1 MADPRFFDRLGPLT
15 VTDIAALSGAAIS
28 DSQVGEVDDVAD
40 LASARAGAVSYLESE
55 KFLSQLEGKPLE
67 GVALIIPA
75 KLAEDERL
83 TGATLLLHDAPRAAF
98 AKVATALFQLKQ
110 AGFDAAV
117 ASSARIASTARIAV
131 GAVIGEGA
139 DIAEGV
145 IIGPG
150 AQIGPGVRI
159 GSGTRVGANASIIC
173 SDIGE
178 NCNILA
184 GAVIGEAGFGVAM
197 SKDGAIDVP
206 HLGQVILGNNVTIGA
221 NSCVDRGVFG
231 ATHLGDGVKIDNLC
245 HIAHNVTVGP
255 NTLMAAFAGVSGST
269 TIGERVMF
277 GGRVGVADHIDI
289 PSDVIVGG
297 GAAVM
302 KSLPSSG
309 AYSGIPAQPLR
320 DYMREVAEIRRLVR
334 AKNKKK

>member
-15 VTDIAALSGAAIS
+15 VTEIAALSGAAIS
-28 DSQVGEVDDVAD
+28 DSQGGEVDDVAD

-55 KFLSQLEGKPLE
+55 KFLSQLEGKALE
-67 GVALIIPA
+67 GVALIVPG
-75 KLAEDERL
+75 KLAGDERL
-83 TGATLLLHDAPRAAF
+83 AGATLLQHDAPRAAF
-98 AKVATALFQLKQ
+98 AKIATSLFRLKQ
-110 AGFDAAV
+110 AGFESAIAPT
-117 ASSARIASTARIAV
+117 ASIDPSARIAA
-131 GAVIGEGA
+131 GAVIGDGA
-139 DIAEGV
+139 EIGEGV
-145 IIGPG
+145 VIGPG
-150 AQIGPGVRI
+150 AQIGPGVCI
-159 GSGTRVGANASIIC
+159 GARTRVGANASIIC
-173 SDIGE
+173 AELGE
-178 NCNILA
+178 DCNILA

-231 ATHLGDGVKIDNLC
+231 ATQLGDGVKIDNLC
-245 HIAHNVTVGP
+245 HIAHNVTVGA

-309 AYSGIPAQPLR
+309 AYSGMPAQPLR

>member
-28 DSQVGEVDDVAD
+28 DSSGGEVEDVAD
-40 LASARAGAVSYLESE
+40 LADVRPGAISYLESD
-55 KFLSQLEGKPLE
+55 KFFGLLDGKSMRGIVLLVTAAFA
-67 GVALIIPA
+67 G
-75 KLAEDERL
+75 DERL
-83 TGATLLLHDAPRAAF
+83 AGATLLVHDNPRAAF
-98 AKVATALFQLKQ
+98 ALVANHLYTLRE
-110 AGFDAAV
+110 AGFGDAD
-117 ASSARIASTARIAV
+117 ASSARVDASARIAAT
-131 GAVIGEGA
+131 AVIGEGA
-139 DIAEGV
+139 V
-145 IIGPG
+145 IGANVTIGPG
-150 AQIGPGVRI
+150 AHIGPGVTI
-159 GSGTRVGANASIIC
+159 GTGSRVGANASVIC
-173 SDIGE
+173 ADIGE

-245 HIAHNVTVGP
+245 HIAHNVTVGA

-309 AYSGIPAQPLR
+309 AYSGMPAQPLR